1 MVGFLKIF
9 GYLWLG
15 KYIFLT
21 QNIFSAA
28 PTLGINSDRSL
39 RTLKKTLCKVAVTV
53 IFSTVTPLIGKELG
67 NVWILCEVIYL
78 SVGQL

>member
-1 MVGFLKIF
+1 MVGYLKIF

-21 QNIFSAA
+21 QNIFSSA

-39 RTLKKTLCKVAVTV
+39 TTTYNQAFFVFVFQLKIFELTLTFYQL
-53 IFSTVTPLIGKELG
+53 
-67 NVWILCEVIYL
+67 L
-78 SVGQL
+78 S